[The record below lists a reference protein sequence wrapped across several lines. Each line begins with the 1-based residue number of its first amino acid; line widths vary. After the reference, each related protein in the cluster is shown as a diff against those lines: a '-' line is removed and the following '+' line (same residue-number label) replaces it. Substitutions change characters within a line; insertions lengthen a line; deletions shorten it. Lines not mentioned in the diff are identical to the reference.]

1 LGESVTV
8 EDLPQLLGRT
18 LGPTEWRTVTQDQID
33 QFGDLT
39 DDHYFLHVDPER
51 AARSRYG
58 STIAHGF
65 FTVSLLAPFMTEL
78 LTVTDS
84 STSVNYGIEKLR
96 FPSHVP
102 VGSRIR
108 ARAKVADVAPFDMG
122 TTVRLDLSVEVD
134 GLEKP
139 AVVAQ
144 VLVRHYR

>member
-8 EDLPQLLGRT
+8 EDLPQLVGRT
-18 LGPTEWRTVTQDQID
+18 LGPTEWRTVTQEQIN
-33 QFGDLT
+33 QFADLT
-39 DDHYFLHVDPER
+39 DDQYFLHVDPER

-65 FTVSLLAPFMTEL
+65 FTVALLAPFMTEL

-84 STSVNYGIEKLR
+84 SASVNYGIEKLR

-102 VGSRIR
+102 VGGRIR
-108 ARAKVADVAPFDMG
+108 GRATVADVAPFDVG